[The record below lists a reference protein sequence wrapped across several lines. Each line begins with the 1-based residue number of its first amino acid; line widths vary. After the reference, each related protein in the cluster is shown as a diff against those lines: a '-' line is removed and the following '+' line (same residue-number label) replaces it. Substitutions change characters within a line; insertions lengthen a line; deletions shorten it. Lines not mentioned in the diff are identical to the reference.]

1 MVRFISYY
9 TKSYSE
15 VMNNYLL
22 PSLIRWQLPY
32 YVEEIKDLGSWKA
45 NTDFKPYF
53 ILQCLNKF
61 NDDVVFTDA
70 DSVIHKFPILFW
82 AIQNYDLAYHLLR
95 WADHYPWQRNSNKTE
110 VLSGTLFLK
119 NNEKIRQLI
128 SKWIELSNTS
138 GWEQVALGKAIKLMP
153 NLKIYLLPRHYCYI
167 GSTPRGEPL
176 NPLPKEDIVIE
187 HFQCGREYKRKLRR
201 LTRLSKN

>member
-9 TKSYSE
+9 TKSYSG

-22 PSLIRWQLPY
+22 PSLIQWELPY
-32 YVEEIKDLGSWKA
+32 YVEEVKDLGSWKN
-45 NTDFKPYF
+45 NTDFKPHF

-70 DSVIHKFPILFW
+70 DSIINKFPILFW
-82 AIQNYDLAYHLLR
+82 TIQKEGYDLAYHLLK
-95 WADHYPWQRNSNKTE
+95 WNEHYPQHKNSNKTE

-128 SKWIELSNTS
+128 NKWIELSNTS
-138 GWEQVALGKAIKLMP
+138 GWEQVALGKAIKLIP
-153 NLKIYLLPRHYCYI
+153 DLKIYLLPRDYCYI
-167 GSTPRGEPL
+167 CSTPRGEPL
-176 NPLPKEDIVIE
+176 NPLHKGQIVIE
-187 HFQCGREYKRKLRR
+187 HFQYGREFKRR
-201 LTRLSKN
+201 LRKAKHG